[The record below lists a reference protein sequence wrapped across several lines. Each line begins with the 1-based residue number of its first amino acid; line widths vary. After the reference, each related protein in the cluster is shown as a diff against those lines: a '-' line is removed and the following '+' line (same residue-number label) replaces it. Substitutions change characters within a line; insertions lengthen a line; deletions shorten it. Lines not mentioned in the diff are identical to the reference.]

1 MKKSFLLFAVAAA
14 VMASCSKTDTVEQSP
29 MGAIRFD
36 GAYIGYPTET
46 RAVTELDESLPTFQ
60 VFGQYVKDAAPAVQ
74 VFNNVPVTKGGDN
87 NWTYTGGL
95 RPWVEGGNYVFAAYA
110 PANALTSP
118 EVDENGYLTLTN
130 YSVYNNQY
138 DLIYAA
144 KKATGQA
151 AGSNTAV
158 QFTFKHLLSIV
169 KVTFKS
175 GFDEGTKLTISDLCV
190 NNIPS
195 TATFTASDETGEGQ
209 LGGRWDEPVS
219 NSRQSYPLD
228 EITISGTQTASDE
241 IVVIPQN
248 IPTEDG
254 MTVTISFTVSAIDV
268 NGEVLNSG
276 EPFICNIPTTAI
288 TTWNPGYKYNYVAE
302 ITPESLELDYIKFS
316 NPSVDVW
323 TSAGQDPEL
332 PLQ

>member
-1 MKKSFLLFAVAAA
+1 MKKSCLLFAVAAA

-74 VFNNVPVTKGGDN
+74 VFNNVPVTKEGDT
-87 NWTYTGGL
+87 WTYTGGL

-110 PANALTSP
+110 PTNALTSP
-118 EVDENGYLTLTN
+118 EVNENGYLTLTN

-175 GFDEGTKLTISDLCV
+175 GFDEGTKLTISGLFV

-219 NSRQSYPLD
+219 NSRKSYPLD

-254 MTVTISFTVSAIDV
+254 MTVTISCAI
-268 NGEVLNSG
+268 S
-276 EPFICNIPTTAI
+276 
-288 TTWNPGYKYNYVAE
+288 
-302 ITPESLELDYIKFS
+302 
-316 NPSVDVW
+316 
-323 TSAGQDPEL
+323 
-332 PLQ
+332 